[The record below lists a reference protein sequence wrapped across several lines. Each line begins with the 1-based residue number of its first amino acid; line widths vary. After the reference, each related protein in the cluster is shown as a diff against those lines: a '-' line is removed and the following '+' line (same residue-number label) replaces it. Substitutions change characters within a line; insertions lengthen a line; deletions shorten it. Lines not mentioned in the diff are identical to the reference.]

1 MPWRPGE
8 SSSAVNHLRSRAENH
23 PLPSLPAGKPDAS
36 PESILPAPFPTA
48 MEASAGQPSNMLLMS
63 VTREVSKPET
73 SREASEVQ
81 S

>member
-36 PESILPAPFPTA
+36 PESILPAPFPTGI
-48 MEASAGQPSNMLLMS
+48 EESVGQPQNMLSIS
-63 VTREVSKPET
+63 VTREVSKPER
-73 SREASEVQ
+73 SRETSEVQ